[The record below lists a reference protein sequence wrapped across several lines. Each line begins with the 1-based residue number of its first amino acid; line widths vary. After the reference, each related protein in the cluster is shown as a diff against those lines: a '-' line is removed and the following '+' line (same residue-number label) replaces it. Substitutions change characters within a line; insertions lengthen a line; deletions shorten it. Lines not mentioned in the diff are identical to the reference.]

1 MMETDGGCLLPK
13 IRALGFVRK
22 RSRGGRFK
30 RSWDRLGS
38 RVLQMLP
45 HVFIF
50 IDSLSMC
57 NTFRPNHR
65 ALTSLH
71 QFLANVSLMTVVLA
85 VVPILLRLNRDPWKN
100 DFFLVGE

>member
-1 MMETDGGCLLPK
+1 
-13 IRALGFVRK
+13 
-22 RSRGGRFK
+22 
-30 RSWDRLGS
+30 
-38 RVLQMLP
+38 MLP

-50 IDSLSMC
+50 IDSLSLC

-100 DFFLVGE
+100 DFFWLVSDNGDLVHYFGATSNILRSSTYFGGSSNILRSSTYCY